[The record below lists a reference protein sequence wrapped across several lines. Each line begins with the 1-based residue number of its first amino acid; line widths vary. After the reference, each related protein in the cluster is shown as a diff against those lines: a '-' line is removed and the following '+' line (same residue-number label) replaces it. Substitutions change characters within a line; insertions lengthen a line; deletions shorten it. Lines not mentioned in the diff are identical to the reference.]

1 MKAVTF
7 AAAGVL
13 LASASA
19 SASASVS
26 AQAATI
32 DFDELT
38 HTGY

>member
-13 LASASA
+13 LA